1 MRQKFIVLAKASKK
15 NPGEN
20 KPIYLRVS
28 DGVAHDWKE
37 RTPFV
42 VDPAVWNAD
51 RQEATIKPIMSST
64 DRETWGELNMK
75 LAQLRN
81 FINQKFTKDKIAN
94 SVGSNWLEEALAE
107 FFAKPQEIS
116 IHEITSKFLT
126 DPNHNIAD
134 SRKKQFAVLFRSL
147 ERYQLYVRLTRP
159 HMKKYCLDIRE
170 IDSER
175 LNDLWNYMRD
185 EATILDKYP
194 EIEAEIPRRKK
205 TDVRSTNTLA
215 GIFKRFRAFL
225 NWCIGNN
232 YLESN
237 PFDHY
242 HIESELY
249 GTPVYLTTEEV
260 KKIYAT
266 DMSSD
271 PELEMQRDIFV
282 FHCNIGC
289 RVGDLMDFK
298 KTDVVKG
305 FISYIPDKTINE
317 NPRTVSVPLND
328 TAKAIVKKY
337 KNTPGDKLLP
347 FIRSQDYNDSI
358 KKILRSAKIT
368 RQVVILDPVTRTEQK
383 VSIASIASSHMARR
397 TFVGNIYKQV
407 KDPNL
412 VGALTGHVEGSRAFS
427 RYRAIDDDMKKE
439 LVNIIG

>member
-1 MRQKFIVLAKASKK
+1 MLAKAGKK
-15 NPGEN
+15 NPGEH
-20 KPIYLRVS
+20 KPIYIRVS
-28 DGVAHDWKE
+28 DGVEHDWKE

-51 RQEATIKPIMSST
+51 SQEAMIKSIMSSS
-64 DRETWGELNMK
+64 DREMWGALNLK

-81 FINQKFTKDKIAN
+81 FINQKFAKDKIAN
-94 SVGSNWLEEALAE
+94 SVGNNWLEEALDE
-107 FFAKPQEIS
+107 FFAKPQETS
-116 IHEITSKFLT
+116 IQEITSKFLS
-126 DPNHNIAD
+126 DPNHKIAD

-147 ERYQLYVRLTRP
+147 ERYQLYIRLTNP
-159 HMKKYCLDIRE
+159 HMKKYCLNIRE
-170 IDSER
+170 IDSDR

-205 TDVRSTNTLA
+205 TDIRSTNTLA
-215 GIFKRFRAFL
+215 GIFKRLRAFL
-225 NWCIGNN
+225 NWCIENN

-249 GTPVYLTTEEV
+249 GTPVYLTTDEV

-266 DMSSD
+266 DLSSD
-271 PELEMQRDIFV
+271 HELEKQRDIFV
-282 FHCNIGC
+282 FQCNIGC
-289 RVGDLMDFK
+289 RVGDLLDFK
-298 KTDVVKG
+298 KSDVVKG

-317 NPRTVSVPLND
+317 NARTVSVPLND

-337 KNTPGDKLLP
+337 KNTTGEKLLP
-347 FIRSQDYNDSI
+347 FIRPQDYNDSI
-358 KKILRSAKIT
+358 KEVLRRAKIT

-397 TFVGNIYKQV
+397 TFVGNIYRHV

-412 VGALTGHVEGSRAFS
+412 VGALTGHVEGSRAFA
-427 RYRAIDDDMKKE
+427 RYRAIDDDIKKE

>member
-1 MRQKFIVLAKASKK
+1 MRQKFLVLAKASKK

-20 KPIYLRVS
+20 KPIYIRVS

-51 RQEATIKPIMSST
+51 RQEATIKPIMSSS
-64 DRETWGELNMK
+64 DREMWGDLNMK
-75 LAQLRN
+75 LAHLRN

-107 FFAKPQEIS
+107 FFSKPQETS

-170 IDSER
+170 IDSDR

-205 TDVRSTNTLA
+205 TEVRSTNTLA
-215 GIFKRFRAFL
+215 GIFKRFRSFL
-225 NWCIGNN
+225 NWCIDNN

-249 GTPVYLTTEEV
+249 GTPIYLTTEEV
-260 KKIYAT
+260 KTIYAT
-266 DMSSD
+266 DLSSD
-271 PELEMQRDIFV
+271 PELEQQRDIFV
-282 FHCNIGC
+282 FQCNIGC
-289 RVGDLMDFK
+289 RVGDLLDFK
-298 KTDVVKG
+298 KSDVVKG

-347 FIRSQDYNDSI
+347 FIRPQDYNDSI

-412 VGALTGHVEGSRAFS
+412 VGALTGHVEGSRAFA
-427 RYRAIDDDMKKE
+427 RYRAIDDDMKKD
-439 LVNIIG
+439 LVKIIG